1 MVKERIVLFLLKN
14 QKSQFECLIPFS
26 HTAIEPV
33 ILQTNLTNPQEP
45 DNLSKTDVPC
55 PVRIKRVHHLSLQCF
70 STDKRITKKIYC
82 QSTEHSTAIHTQRS
96 LILGRLIQQ
105 NILSSS
111 WQTQEF
117 MFWYF
122 HYQLPLAKEIINNT
136 QHMIPQCR
144 RKNQNNTYFC
154 ETVIIFMENELLVA
168 ICSHHCYSAN
178 SSLLSNRAENKDV
191 LLLTFNPCFKTHMH
205 KMLHLQVSLQFMNV
219 YSLKQVRY
227 STIRQK
233 ILQL

>member
-1 MVKERIVLFLLKN
+1 MRLSFCRRNIYNLQTRNICYLLRPTAELPEEQTRQRQDPRLKADEALQNKGKLLNSRKRQISSQRKSSCREKEAQDISGSVLGAVVKERIVLFLLKN

-111 WQTQEF
+111 
-117 MFWYF
+117 
-122 HYQLPLAKEIINNT
+122 
-136 QHMIPQCR
+136 
-144 RKNQNNTYFC
+144 
-154 ETVIIFMENELLVA
+154 
-168 ICSHHCYSAN
+168 
-178 SSLLSNRAENKDV
+178 
-191 LLLTFNPCFKTHMH
+191 
-205 KMLHLQVSLQFMNV
+205 
-219 YSLKQVRY
+219 
-227 STIRQK
+227 
-233 ILQL
+233 